1 MSPKECPFMIGDRV
15 RLARGWTVMCV
26 IHIDDKGNVRAK
38 YANKHYNPVTKE
50 DFDDPEYAESCY
62 TRHFT
67 GFVPW
72 DGNPKEGYIQMP
84 KLNYKTPDGS
94 LVSIRGRN
102 KDGAKICEFED
113 GSVGIFQSS
122 ELEEIVPYTILV
134 QGFTYSRER
143 AHVEVDEALDIVV
156 GDILLSNRGEFYS
169 VLELGTKS
177 KRPVNTTFVSKLITE
192 KL

>member
-62 TRHFT
+62 TRHFS

-94 LVSIRGRN
+94 LVSIRGNN

-113 GSVGIFQSS
+113 GSVGVFQIS
-122 ELEEIVPYTILV
+122 ELVELIPYTITVKNHYGSAYDV
-134 QGFTYSRER
+134 Q
-143 AHVEVDEALDIVV
+143 VDEDSGFVRGDVLVSDTGEMYAVTRLD
-156 GDILLSNRGEFYS
+156 S
-169 VLELGTKS
+169 KS
-177 KRPVNTTFVSKLITE
+177 KRTKPVKFLSKLLVE
-192 KL
+192 YL

>member
-62 TRHFT
+62 TRHFS

-94 LVSIRGRN
+94 LVSIRGNN

-113 GSVGIFQSS
+113 GSVGVFQIN
-122 ELEEIVPYTILV
+122 ELVELIPYTITVKNHYGSTYDV
-134 QGFTYSRER
+134 Q
-143 AHVEVDEALDIVV
+143 VDEDSGFVCGDVLVSDTGEMYAVTRLD
-156 GDILLSNRGEFYS
+156 S
-169 VLELGTKS
+169 KS
-177 KRPVNTTFVSKLITE
+177 KRTKPVKFLSKLLVE
-192 KL
+192 YL

>member
-26 IHIDDKGNVRAK
+26 IHIDDDGNVRAK
-38 YANKHYNPVTKE
+38 YANKDYNPVTKE
-50 DFDDPEYAESCY
+50 DFADPEYAESCY
-62 TRHFT
+62 TRHFS

-94 LVSIRGRN
+94 LVSIRGNN

-113 GSVGIFQSS
+113 GSVGVFQIS
-122 ELEEIVPYTILV
+122 ELVELIPYTITVKNHYGIAYDV
-134 QGFTYSRER
+134 Q
-143 AHVEVDEALDIVV
+143 VDEDSGFVRGDVLVSDTGEMYAVTRLD
-156 GDILLSNRGEFYS
+156 S
-169 VLELGTKS
+169 KS
-177 KRPVNTTFVSKLITE
+177 KRTKPVKFLSKLLVE
-192 KL
+192 YL